1 MLYLPSSSQSKED
14 DVRALPQ
21 PAQETADGL
30 RAVLSC
36 VEPCPSVEIPR
47 HAKTKRLEVRPALRK
62 CLHYN
67 FYLDHPTFGPMHV
80 RLQTWL
86 PWSIKV
92 CLNGRDWLA
101 RQLDGAGIG
110 YLKKDNAF
118 TYIED
123 FARARALLDQ

>member
-1 MLYLPSSSQSKED
+1 M
-14 DVRALPQ
+14 
-21 PAQETADGL
+21 
-30 RAVLSC
+30 
-36 VEPCPSVEIPR
+36 
-47 HAKTKRLEVRPALRK
+47 
-62 CLHYN
+62 
-67 FYLDHPTFGPMHV
+67 HPTFGPMHV

-86 PWSIKV
+86 PWQIKV

-123 FARARALLDQ
+123 FAAAQALLDEQLQVRVAAGAG